1 MPNKKSSFGLKLICT
16 LAIFSVVFIPFS
28 MYLEY
33 HNISI
38 GDYITNFLITKEG
51 QGFMGTGLLL
61 FGVVIFVAAYIEDQK
76 NLDINPG
83 FIALPMYLGVFFAG
97 LGALLIAASK

>member
-1 MPNKKSSFGLKLICT
+1 
-16 LAIFSVVFIPFS
+16 
-28 MYLEY
+28 
-33 HNISI
+33 
-38 GDYITNFLITKEG
+38 
-51 QGFMGTGLLL
+51 MGTGLLL